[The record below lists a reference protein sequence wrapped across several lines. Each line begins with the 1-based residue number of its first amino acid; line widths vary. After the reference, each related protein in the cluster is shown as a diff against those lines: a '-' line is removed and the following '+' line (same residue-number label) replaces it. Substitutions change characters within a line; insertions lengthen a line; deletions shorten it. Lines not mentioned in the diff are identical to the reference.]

1 LRRTA
6 SLITALLAGAV
17 LVAGCADSGFN
28 YVKSSSDRT
37 YFKVPD
43 KWTLYDEGDIVDKL
57 GGDLTE
63 EQKESEI
70 DGAWQVAF
78 DAHPKPSLKH
88 FTNRELQFPFGFAT
102 VRPLDFDAADNT
114 SLKSMRNYFVDIDTA
129 RENDNAEILEY
140 EDLSLEGGF
149 RGIHMVAN
157 LTGDE
162 GVTTID
168 QTVLVDQDTSKVY
181 TLFLRC
187 SSSCY
192 ERNHDDIKKVV
203 DSWTVR
209 EK

>member
-1 LRRTA
+1 MTA
-6 SLITALLAGAV
+6 VLAGAV
-17 LVAGCADSGFN
+17 LVAGCAGSGFN

-43 KWTLYDEGDIVDKL
+43 KWTLYDEGDIVDQL

-78 DAHPKPSLKH
+78 DAHPNPSLRH
-88 FTNRELQFPFGFAT
+88 FTNTELQHPFGFAT

-140 EDLSLEGGF
+140 EDLSFDGGF

-157 LTGDE
+157 LSGE
-162 GVTTID
+162 NGVTTID
-168 QTVLVDQDTSKVY
+168 QTILVDQDTSKVY

-192 ERNHDDIKKVV
+192 ERNQDDIKKVV